1 MEGRSEIDWQK
12 GNAMIQLLIFILI
25 SIILIIISWASL
37 HHPDSHGFYRFFAW
51 EAILALIIINVSK
64 WFNNWLAWY
73 QIISWIL
80 LIACIVP
87 LVFGIQSL
95 RTRGKPNK
103 EERPDAQ
110 LLAFERTTKLVTSG
124 IYKYIRHP
132 LYSSLLLLAWGAFF
146 KAPTQTGITLAL
158 LATLF
163 LNATAK
169 ADEAECIQTFG
180 TDYQEYI
187 MQSKMFI
194 PFVL

>member
-1 MEGRSEIDWQK
+1 
-12 GNAMIQLLIFILI
+12 MIQWIVFAVGSILLIVL
-25 SIILIIISWASL
+25 SWTSL

-51 EAILALIIINVSK
+51 EAILALIVVNATK
-64 WFNNWLAWY
+64 WFINWLAWY

-87 LVFGIQSL
+87 LVFGVDSL
-95 RTRGKPNK
+95 RRRGKPNK
-103 EERPDAQ
+103 EERPDPQ

-132 LYSSLLLLAWGAFF
+132 LYSSLLLLAWGVFF
-146 KAPTQTGITLAL
+146 KAPDQTGITLAL

-169 ADEAECIQTFG
+169 ADEAECIQIFRV
-180 TDYQEYI
+180 DYQEY
-187 MQSKMFI
+187 MKRTKLFI
-194 PFVL
+194 PYVF

>member
-1 MEGRSEIDWQK
+1 
-12 GNAMIQLLIFILI
+12 MIQWIVFAVGSILLIT
-25 SIILIIISWASL
+25 ISWASL

-51 EAILALIIINVSK
+51 EAIFGLVIINALK
-64 WFNNWLAWY
+64 WFNDWLAWY

-80 LIACIVP
+80 LITCIVP
-87 LVFGIQSL
+87 VIFGVRSL
-95 RTRGKPNK
+95 RTRGKPDK
-103 EERPDAQ
+103 EERPDAP

-132 LYSSLLLLAWGAFF
+132 LYSSLLLLAWGVFF

-163 LNATAK
+163 LNTTAK

-180 TDYQEYI
+180 ADYQEY
-187 MQSKMFI
+187 MKQSKMFI
-194 PFVL
+194 PYVF

>member
-1 MEGRSEIDWQK
+1 
-12 GNAMIQLLIFILI
+12 MIQWFVFTVG
-25 SIILIIISWASL
+25 SIILIIISWAPL
-37 HHPDSHGFYRFFAW
+37 HHADLHGFYRFFAW
-51 EAILALIIINVSK
+51 EAILALIVINAPQ
-64 WFNNWLAWY
+64 WFSHWLAWY

-87 LVFGIQSL
+87 LVFGVQSL

-103 EERPDAQ
+103 EERPDAS

-132 LYSSLLLLAWGAFF
+132 LYSSLLFLAWGAFF
-146 KAPTQTGITLAL
+146 KAPTETGITLAL

-180 TDYQEYI
+180 SDYQEY
-187 MQSKMFI
+187 MKQSKMFI

>member
-1 MEGRSEIDWQK
+1 
-12 GNAMIQLLIFILI
+12 MIQWIVFAVGSILLIV
-25 SIILIIISWASL
+25 ISWASL

-51 EAILALIIINVSK
+51 EAILALIIINTSN
-64 WFNNWLAWY
+64 WFNNWLTWY

-95 RTRGKPNK
+95 RIRGKPNK
-103 EERPDAQ
+103 EERPDVQ

-124 IYKYIRHP
+124 IYKFIRHP

-146 KAPTQTGITLAL
+146 KAPSQTGITLVL
-158 LATLF
+158 IATLF

-180 TDYQEYI
+180 ADYQEY
-187 MQSKMFI
+187 MKRSKMFI
-194 PFVL
+194 PFVF

>member
-1 MEGRSEIDWQK
+1 
-12 GNAMIQLLIFILI
+12 MIQLLIFILSSI
-25 SIILIIISWASL
+25 SLIIISWTSL
-37 HHPDSHGFYRFFAW
+37 HHPNSHGFYRFFAW
-51 EAILALIIINVSK
+51 EAILALIIINTSN
-64 WFNNWLAWY
+64 WFNNWLTWY

-95 RTRGKPNK
+95 RIRGKPNK
-103 EERPDAQ
+103 EERPDVQ

-124 IYKYIRHP
+124 IYKFIRHP

-146 KAPTQTGITLAL
+146 KAPSQTGITLVL
-158 LATLF
+158 IATLF

-180 TDYQEYI
+180 ADYQEY
-187 MQSKMFI
+187 MKRSKMFI
-194 PFVL
+194 PFVF

>member
-1 MEGRSEIDWQK
+1 
-12 GNAMIQLLIFILI
+12 MIQWTVFAVGSILLIA
-25 SIILIIISWASL
+25 ISWASL

-51 EAILALIIINVSK
+51 EAILALIVMNASQ
-64 WFNNWLAWY
+64 WFNHWLAWY

-87 LVFGIQSL
+87 LVFGVQSL

-103 EERPDAQ
+103 ERRPDAQ

-146 KAPTQTGITLAL
+146 KAPAEAGITLAL

-163 LNATAK
+163 LDATAK

-180 TDYQEYI
+180 EDYQEY
-187 MQSKMFI
+187 MKRTKMFI
-194 PFVL
+194 PYVL

>member
-1 MEGRSEIDWQK
+1 
-12 GNAMIQLLIFILI
+12 MIQWTVFAVG
-25 SIILIIISWASL
+25 SIILIVISWASL

-51 EAILALIIINVSK
+51 EAIFALIVINAPQ
-64 WFNNWLAWY
+64 WFSHWLVWY

-87 LVFGIQSL
+87 LVFGVQSL
-95 RTRGKPNK
+95 RARGKPNK
-103 EERPDAQ
+103 DERPDDQ

-132 LYSSLLLLAWGAFF
+132 LYSSLLFLAWGAFF
-146 KAPTQTGITLAL
+146 KAPAETGITLAL

-169 ADEAECIQTFG
+169 ADEAECNQTFG
-180 TDYQEYI
+180 TDYQEY
-187 MQSKMFI
+187 MKRSKMFI